1 MKSCSRLFTH
11 FNPAHFNPTL
21 KITKQNKSTTP
32 ADNGIYFQLFN
43 DYMTSD
49 ECEHSAN
56 HVVDQLSP
64 ERDSEDSRDI
74 ECLTLEIVGTEY
86 RGLLNVNRST
96 DPLLY
101 SWK

>member
-1 MKSCSRLFTH
+1 MTE
-11 FNPAHFNPTL
+11 
-21 KITKQNKSTTP
+21 QNKRSTP
-32 ADNGIYFQLFN
+32 ADNGIYFQSFD
-43 DYMTSD
+43 DYITSD

-64 ERDSEDSRDI
+64 ERDLEDSRDI

-96 DPLLY
+96 DPRLY
-101 SWK
+101 S